1 MDFPPVVLLE
11 DFQEI
16 QAFLIVAAVG
26 AQSSRTSSWTRAS
39 LAREAAIEARDTR
52 KWGRNDRGARL
63 GGRKAQANQVL
74 PVPVRPVISMTIL
87 FRVQSSALGEQ

>member
-1 MDFPPVVLLE
+1 MAGAASCLPASSLVRVDFPPVVLLE

-39 LAREAAIEARDTR
+39 LAREAAIEACDTR
-52 KWGRNDRGARL
+52 KWG
-63 GGRKAQANQVL
+63 
-74 PVPVRPVISMTIL
+74 T
-87 FRVQSSALGEQ
+87 E